1 MARCRFVFMPF
12 DFPGKRKRVRES
24 RIGARLSYII
34 IFIYYYYLVNLL
46 FFCYCHRIEFVGN
59 EASGI
64 KQGAS
69 VHLNSTQLKA
79 QNHCFV
85 TSIH

>member
-1 MARCRFVFMPF
+1 MLFGTQYIEMARCRFVFMPF

-46 FFCYCHRIEFVGN
+46 FFAFAIG
-59 EASGI
+59 
-64 KQGAS
+64 
-69 VHLNSTQLKA
+69 LNL
-79 QNHCFV
+79 
-85 TSIH
+85 